1 MGYPTAYRTSAARAE
16 RQLSRP
22 VPEPRTPQP
31 GNDNRPPPF
40 PTPKPGNDNYRNALP
55 PRPDPFRL
63 NPATRRALDIALR
76 VNPYYRAARLGW
88 DLGKILF
95 DLASVRTRVGEGLAL
110 QCSVS
115 VSSGCDNN
123 NPCSGTSYCFGP
135 VFFNAANASLCG
147 LAGQAIGG
155 GRGEA
160 PNGNINGLFIMM
172 TRPGFPGCQPGRVVR
187 QYQTLSNP
195 GNGRTRHMPQFV
207 PWVTANP
214 RFIPRWYNPP
224 KWMLPGDLEDKPP
237 EAPPFNETAK
247 RPRHWPAE
255 AGNTEPG
262 LGEMQAPR
270 LHYRARPS
278 GRTKEAK
285 FRGVPKLAQTLF
297 FDVARAHGKL
307 TDFRDLLGA
316 FHDALP
322 SNLQLKGKDKKS
334 INKLL
339 RRVWDNLDK
348 MDGEKALA
356 GVIKELAE
364 DVVGGVGDMFKTE
377 AAKKLGWTKQKF
389 HLTPRF

>member
-22 VPEPRTPQP
+22 PQP
-31 GNDNRPPPF
+31 DGPKAGNDNKPPPF
-40 PTPKPGNDNYRNALP
+40 PVQKPGNDNFRNQLP

-63 NPATRRALDIALR
+63 SPATWRAIDTIAR
-76 VNPYYRAARLGW
+76 VNPYYRAGRLGYE
-88 DLGKILF
+88 LGKILF
-95 DLASVRTRVGEGLAL
+95 DLARVNTRVGEKLQL
-110 QCSVS
+110 QCSVAPL
-115 VSSGCDNN
+115 CENN
-123 NPCSGTSYCFGP
+123 QACGNSYCFGP
-135 VFFNAANASLCG
+135 VFFNAINAALCG

-155 GRGEA
+155 GRGVA
-160 PNGNINGLFIMM
+160 PTGEVDGILIMQ

-187 QYQTLSNP
+187 QYQPTSAL
-195 GNGRTRHMPQFV
+195 GNQRMRHMPQFV
-207 PWVTANP
+207 PWFTPVP
-214 RFIPRWYNPP
+214 RLIPRWLNPP
-224 KWMLPGDLEDKPP
+224 KYMPPGEDDQATP
-237 EAPPFNETAK
+237 EAPPYSIAAQ
-247 RPRHWPAE
+247 RPRHWPAT
-255 AGNTEPG
+255 AGNDDPSASE
-262 LGEMQAPR
+262 LIAPR
-270 LHYRARPS
+270 LHYRSKPKGPVR
-278 GRTKEAK
+278 EAK

-316 FHDALP
+316 FHDSLP
-322 SNLQLKGKDKKS
+322 KELQLKGKDKKS

-339 RRVWDNLDK
+339 RQVWQNLDK

>member
-22 VPEPRTPQP
+22 PRPDGP
-31 GNDNRPPPF
+31 KAGNDNKPPPF
-40 PTPKPGNDNYRNALP
+40 TPPKPGNDNFRNMLP

-63 NPATRRALDIALR
+63 NPATWRAIDAIAR
-76 VNPYYRAARLGW
+76 VNPYYRAGRLGYE
-88 DLGKILF
+88 LGKLLF
-95 DLASVRTRVGEGLAL
+95 DLIRVNTRTGEGLQL
-110 QCSVS
+110 QCSAPPL
-115 VSSGCDNN
+115 CNN
-123 NPCSGTSYCFGP
+123 FAACGDSYCFGP
-135 VFFNAANASLCG
+135 IFFNAANASLCG
-147 LAGQAIGG
+147 LGGQAIGG

-160 PNGNINGLFIMM
+160 PTGQVDGILIMQ

-187 QYQTLSNP
+187 QYQTFAPFLP
-195 GNGRTRHMPQFV
+195 ALRMRHMPQWT
-207 PWVTANP
+207 PWTTWRP
-214 RFIPRWYNPP
+214 RLIPRWVNPP
-224 KWMLPGDLEDKPP
+224 KWMVPGDDDQSTP
-237 EAPPFNETAK
+237 EAPPYNEAAK
-247 RPRHWPAE
+247 RPRHWPAT
-255 AGNTEPG
+255 AGNTDPSAT
-262 LGEMQAPR
+262 EMPQPQ
-270 LHYRARPS
+270 LHFRARPK
-278 GRTKEAK
+278 GPVKEAK

-322 SNLQLKGKDKKS
+322 KELQLKGKDKKS

-339 RRVWDNLDK
+339 RQVWTNLDK

>member
-22 VPEPRTPQP
+22 PSPDGPKA
-31 GNDNRPPPF
+31 GNDNKPPPF
-40 PTPKPGNDNYRNALP
+40 TPPKPGNDNFRNQLP

-63 NPATRRALDIALR
+63 NPATWRAIDTIAR
-76 VNPYYRAARLGW
+76 INPYYRAGRLGYE
-88 DLGKILF
+88 LGKLLF
-95 DLASVRTRVGEGLAL
+95 DLAFTRTRVGEGLAL

-115 VSSGCDNN
+115 VASGCDNN

-155 GRGEA
+155 GRGTA
-160 PNGNINGLFIMM
+160 PEGNINGLFIMM

-207 PWVTANP
+207 PYFTPVP
-214 RFIPRWYNPP
+214 RLIPRWYNPP
-224 KWMLPGDLEDKPP
+224 KYFPPGDDDMSTP
-237 EAPPFNETAK
+237 EAPPYNEAAK
-247 RPRHWPAE
+247 RPRHWPAT
-255 AGNTEPG
+255 AGNDDPSASEII
-262 LGEMQAPR
+262 APR
-270 LHYRARPS
+270 LHYRSKPKGPVR
-278 GRTKEAK
+278 EAK
-285 FRGVPKLAQTLF
+285 FRGVPKLAQSLF

-316 FHDALP
+316 FHDSLP
-322 SNLQLKGKDKKS
+322 KELQLKGKDKKS

-339 RRVWDNLDK
+339 RQVWQNLDK